1 MQVIPSFTW
10 LLKFAFI
17 LKLCLSHHSLN
28 KFFFS
33 SETLNAIIVGYKS
46 FLMCNMVIFFYV
58 ALKYIIFSLMFA
70 LFP

>member
-46 FLMCNMVIFFYV
+46 FLMCNMVIFF
-58 ALKYIIFSLMFA
+58 LKYLIFSLMFA